1 MIWIRKQFQP
11 VDNSPLILFRMIFG
25 LLIFAESFGAI
36 ITGWVRQVLIE
47 PDFNFTLI
55 GFEWLQA
62 PDGYAMYIHFG
73 LMAICGLMVM
83 LGFYYRAG
91 VAGFTILWTMVYW
104 MQKSSY
110 NNHYYFLILLCIFM
124 LIIPAHAYASLD
136 AKRNSSIVSNTCPR
150 WCITIFILQ
159 MWIVFTFAATHKF
172 YPGWLEGEFI
182 SMNFLGKSNY
192 WLIGDL
198 LQKPWLEEAVIYGG
212 IVFDGLIIY
221 FLLYKKT
228 RVPAFIISIV
238 FHLFNSIVF
247 QIGIFPYLMI
257 GLTVFFFEPELIRK
271 IFFKKKPIVTYNTL
285 LIPQISVKRASIAFI
300 FLCYFILQ
308 LYLPLRHYLYKGD
321 VFYTE
326 EGHRLAWRMMLRYK
340 TGNLTYQITS
350 TDSDSTWTVKPNEF
364 LTSRQS
370 RAIVGKPDMI
380 WQFAQYLDNHYQEIG
395 VGDVEVRALAY
406 IRLNKQPVV
415 RLIDGQVDLSEVRWE
430 SLKHSDW
437 ILSPD
442 K

>member
-1 MIWIRKQFQP
+1 MIWLRKQFQP
-11 VDNSPLILFRMIFG
+11 VDNAPLILFRIIFG

-36 ITGWVRQVLIE
+36 LTGWVRKVLIE
-47 PDFNFTLI
+47 PDFNFTII
-55 GFEWLQA
+55 GFEWLQT
-62 PDGYAMYIHFG
+62 PDGPAMYIHFA

-83 LGFYYRAG
+83 LGFYYRLG
-91 VAGFTILWTMVYW
+91 MAGFTILWTMVYW
-104 MQKSSY
+104 MQKSAY

-124 LIIPAHAYASLD
+124 LILPAHAYASLD
-136 AKRNSSIVSNTCPR
+136 AKRNSSIVSTTCPR
-150 WCITIFILQ
+150 WCTSIFIIQ
-159 MWIVFTFAATHKF
+159 MWIVYTFAATHKL

-182 SMNFLGKSNY
+182 SMNFFSKSNY

-198 LQKPWLEEAVIYGG
+198 LQKSWLQEAVIYGG
-212 IVFDGLIIY
+212 IAFDGLIIY

-228 RVPAFIISIV
+228 RLPAFIISII

-271 IFFKKKPIVTYNTL
+271 IFFKKKPLINYDMLT
-285 LIPQISVKRASIAFI
+285 IPQISVKRVSIAFV
-300 FLCYFILQ
+300 FFCYFILQ
-308 LYLPLRHYLYKGD
+308 LYLPLRHHLYKGD

-340 TGNLTYQITS
+340 TGHLTYHIS
-350 TDSDSTWTVKPNEF
+350 SAAADSTWTVKPYQF
-364 LTSRQS
+364 LTRKQS
-370 RAIVGKPDMI
+370 GAIVGKPDMI
-380 WQFAQYLDNHYQEIG
+380 WQFAQYLEDHYQDKG
-395 VGDVEVRALAY
+395 LGDVEVRAEAY
-406 IRLNKQPVV
+406 TRLNKQPMVK
-415 RLIDGQVDLSEVRWE
+415 LIDSQIDLTKVKWQ